1 MADPGALAPRPADPT
16 RIPPALLLAL
26 GGGAIAAVLLALA
39 RAYYLGHFTDD
50 VLGPKIG
57 ARYMLSAHGVAIA
70 VATLLVAGLGD
81 LRRRLPRA
89 SSGLLVA
96 GAVGL
101 LAAALARVVYQ
112 YWVVPTRDDYA
123 AVLDGYRWLARLD
136 VTAAVAF
143 AAGLTFLGAESPR
156 VRGLIVPLLVL
167 AVLSHPPEMITEWLT
182 RTLHDHPGSPHV
194 WTAAL
199 VHGGLRAGYGVL
211 ALFVLREGLRTAEP
225 APAPWYVAAE
235 GFFRAGSALSAR
247 VAIVVGSAV
256 VLVLAIGVQSRTLGN
271 LWLFGTPAVLLI
283 AAIAQV
289 VGMLRAASLEIADAP
304 RVRLYLGAAAT
315 VWSVAVTSIQ
325 AIVAYQMMR
334 EHDVGIARTL
344 PAVLQVAAP
353 LVGLCGLLCFVS
365 AIAPIAAHVEG
376 AVTPARATRTGI
388 VLVACTGAA
397 VALHHWMLDGV
408 RAGTI
413 RNEGTMVVVA
423 LAVAAASAAALI
435 AVARLAQQ
443 LAGDLHAA
451 SDAPPGLPRAELREP

>member
-1 MADPGALAPRPADPT
+1 M
-16 RIPPALLLAL
+16 LAL
-26 GGGAIAAVLLALA
+26 GGGAIAAFVLALA
-39 RAYYLGHFTDD
+39 RAYYLGHYTDD
-50 VLGPKIG
+50 LRGPAIG

-70 VATLLVAGLGD
+70 AATLLVAGLGD

-112 YWVVPTRDDYA
+112 YWVAPTRDFA

-156 VRGLIVPLLVL
+156 VRGLTVPLLVL
-167 AVLSHPPEMITEWLT
+167 ALLSHPPEMISEWLT
-182 RTLHDHPGSPHV
+182 RTLQDHPGSPHV

-199 VHGGLRAGYGVL
+199 VHGALRAGYGVL
-211 ALFVLREGLRTAEP
+211 ALFVLREGLRAAEP
-225 APAPWYVAAE
+225 APAPWYIAAE
-235 GFFRAGSALSAR
+235 GFFRAGAALSAR
-247 VAIVVGSAV
+247 VAIVVVSAV
-256 VLVLAIGVQSRTLGN
+256 VLVLAIGVQSRMLGN

-289 VGMLRAASLEIADAP
+289 VGMLRAASLEIAESP
-304 RVRLYLGAAAT
+304 RMRLYLGAAAT
-315 VWSVAVTSIQ
+315 VWSFAVTSIQ

-334 EHDVGIARTL
+334 EHDVGVARGIPT
-344 PAVLQVAAP
+344 VLQVAAP

-365 AIAPIAAHVEG
+365 AIGAIAAHVEG
-376 AVTPARATRTGI
+376 EVTPARATRIGVI
-388 VLVACTGAA
+388 VVACTGVA
-397 VALHHWMLDGV
+397 VALHHWMLDGI

-423 LAVAAASAAALI
+423 LAVAAANAAALI

-451 SDAPPGLPRAELREP
+451 SDAPAGLPRAELRDS